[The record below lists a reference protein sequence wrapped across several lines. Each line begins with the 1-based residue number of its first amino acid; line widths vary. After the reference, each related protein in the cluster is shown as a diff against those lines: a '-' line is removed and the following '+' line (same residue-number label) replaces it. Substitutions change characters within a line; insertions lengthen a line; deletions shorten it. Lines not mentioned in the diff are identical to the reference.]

1 MDHYEKEMFAI
12 VNRNHEL
19 RVFADKLSAISA
31 GRKTKKSIFRR
42 KSK

>member
-1 MDHYEKEMFAI
+1 MDKHEKAMFDI

-31 GRKTKKSIFRR
+31 GRKIKKSIFRR
-42 KSK
+42 KTK